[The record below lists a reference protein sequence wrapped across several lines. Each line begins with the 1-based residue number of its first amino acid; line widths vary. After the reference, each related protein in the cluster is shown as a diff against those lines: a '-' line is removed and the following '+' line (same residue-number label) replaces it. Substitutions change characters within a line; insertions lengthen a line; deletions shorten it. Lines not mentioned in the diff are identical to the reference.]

1 MKDKQE
7 NSNVLWT
14 PVCMSI
20 GIGVG
25 MAIGSSVGQMP
36 AGLSIGIGFGLA
48 VGGILDRIS
57 KKNTTAIPEEE

>member
-1 MKDKQE
+1 MKKEDQTQKMI
-7 NSNVLWT
+7 WT

-25 MAIGSSVGQMP
+25 MLIGSACGQIP

-48 VGGILDRIS
+48 IGGVVDHIS
-57 KKNTTAIPEEE
+57 RKSKG